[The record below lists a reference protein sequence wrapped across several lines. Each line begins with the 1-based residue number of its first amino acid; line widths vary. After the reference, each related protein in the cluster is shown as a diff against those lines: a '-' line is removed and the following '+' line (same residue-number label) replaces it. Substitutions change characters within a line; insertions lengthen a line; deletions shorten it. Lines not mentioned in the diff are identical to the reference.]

1 MRGTIPGLPTPHPLM
16 YQLPAV
22 YLGEDF
28 LQRFL
33 EALDEVLAPVLLTL
47 DNLPAHLDPRTAP
60 EDFLSW
66 LATWVAADTGAG
78 PAAGAGDERSAEQ
91 RRAAVTGA
99 MDRHRQRGT
108 RGGLA
113 DAVRLEFGAEPE
125 IDETGGASWSVTP
138 RSPLPG
144 PADGRPRVTVRL
156 RVADPDEA
164 DVDRL
169 RRLVGEEVP
178 AHVGYDVELLPLA
191 DAS

>member
-1 MRGTIPGLPTPHPLM
+1 MRGTVPGLPTPHPLM

-33 EALDEVLAPVLLTL
+33 EGLDEVLAPVLLTL

-66 LATWVAADTGAG
+66 IATWVAVDMDSEQGAG
-78 PAAGAGDERSAEQ
+78 TGDGWSVEQ

-99 MDRHRQRGT
+99 MDRHRRRGT
-108 RGGLA
+108 RRGLA
-113 DAVRLEFGAEPE
+113 DAVRLGFGAEPE
-125 IDETGGASWSVTP
+125 IEETGGASWSVTP

-144 PADGRPRVTVRL
+144 QADTRPRVTVRL
-156 RVADPDEA
+156 RVAEPDEA
-164 DVDRL
+164 EADRL
-169 RRLVGEEVP
+169 RRLVSEEVP

-191 DAS
+191 EAS